1 VRRIGY
7 LSATFAITSW
17 ASSVAGDCRARSSAL
32 EVRAYALAPPETL
45 MRLRRSGGTVDE
57 FVNVAALDDRAA
69 AEAIAADDLD
79 LSST

>member
-1 VRRIGY
+1 
-7 LSATFAITSW
+7 
-17 ASSVAGDCRARSSAL
+17 
-32 EVRAYALAPPETL
+32 